1 MVDPRTEKM
10 GKRWALLPGWLVAA
24 GAVPEPRAGE
34 TFEGGVGL
42 VRNRNVF
49 DPPAPDAAV
58 HTLTGPLWNSGHQCA
73 VEVDGAAVALMSDE
87 RFDADLAGN
96 RVMVTGVLT
105 VETQWWQPGPL
116 RNLLPHGWQTWRVL
130 EVQDA
135 GRGTSRDRLV
145 LLEPA

>member
-10 GKRWALLPGWLVAA
+10 GKRWALLPAWVVAA
-24 GAVPEPRAGE
+24 GAVREPRAGE
-34 TFEGGVGL
+34 TFEGGIGL
-42 VRNRNVF
+42 VRNRNMF
-49 DPPAPDAAV
+49 EPPAPEAAV
-58 HTLTGPLWNSGHQCA
+58 HTLTGPLVHSGRQYA

-87 RFDADLAGN
+87 EYASDLAGT

-116 RNLLPHGWQTWRVL
+116 RDMLPHGWRTWRVL

-135 GRGTSRDRLV
+135 GRGTSRDWLV